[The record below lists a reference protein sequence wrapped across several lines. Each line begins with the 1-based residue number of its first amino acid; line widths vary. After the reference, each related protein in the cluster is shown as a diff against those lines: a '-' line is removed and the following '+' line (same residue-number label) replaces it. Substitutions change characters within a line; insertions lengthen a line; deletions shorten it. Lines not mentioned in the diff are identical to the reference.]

1 MFYTEIFNY
10 ENKLTVELV
19 GDLDAVGASQLEAL
33 LKKNLSGVTEL
44 IFDAK
49 NLESIS
55 SEGFR
60 VLLFA
65 QKIMDKQG
73 TLVIKNVSKEVDESF
88 EETGFCTI
96 LTIV

>member
-73 TLVIKNVSKEVDESF
+73 TLVIKNVSKEVIDSF

>member
-1 MFYTEIFNY
+1 MYKLPLGLSIRIGRPLGFYNDKYNY
-10 ENKLTVELV
+10 ELDPNFENKLKELEK
-19 GDLDAVGASQLEAL
+19 L
-33 LKKNLSGVTEL
+33 
-44 IFDAK
+44 DAK

-73 TLVIKNVSKEVDESF
+73 TLVIKNVSKEVNDSF